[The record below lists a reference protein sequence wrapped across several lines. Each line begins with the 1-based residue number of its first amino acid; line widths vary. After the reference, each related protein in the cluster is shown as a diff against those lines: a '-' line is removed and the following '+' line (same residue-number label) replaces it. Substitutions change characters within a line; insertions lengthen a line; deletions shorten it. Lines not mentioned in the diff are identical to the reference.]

1 MRQGMRPVKCIC
13 WTVNC
18 LMLIKRIAYSFV
30 VVVGDGS
37 FIIKETE
44 VGELQI
50 VHDGVMTELWPK
62 LKKRATEQSTK
73 MNRTSRK
80 P

>member
-30 VVVGDGS
+30 VVVGDRS

-50 VHDGVMTELWPK
+50 VHDRVMTELWPK
-62 LKKRATEQSTK
+62 LKKESDRTK
-73 MNRTSRK
+73 YK
-80 P
+80 DE